1 MMKTHVTP
9 DGREVPIPAEI
20 LAVAK
25 FKRDGTPDRRVKAFD
40 AWADEQDKAVPCAEC
55 EEVGRHADDCGT
67 GGVMTNDAAR
77 AYALRVW
84 QGQSIDVPD
93 HVRRERVRRALEAQ
107 GWTMEGV
114 TL

>member
-1 MMKTHVTP
+1 MKTYVTP

-25 FKRDGTPDRRVKAFD
+25 FKRDGTLDRRVKAFD

-67 GGVMTNDAAR
+67 GGVMTHDAAQ
-77 AYALRVW
+77 AYACLLYT
-84 QGQSIDVPD
+84 S
-93 HVRRERVRRALEAQ
+93 
-107 GWTMEGV
+107 
-114 TL
+114 

>member
-1 MMKTHVTP
+1 M
-9 DGREVPIPAEI
+9 
-20 LAVAK
+20 
-25 FKRDGTPDRRVKAFD
+25 
-40 AWADEQDKAVPCAEC
+40 ADELLTQLMRARVGEAVEYWRGMLCAD
-55 EEVGRHADDCGT
+55 RCGT

>member
-1 MMKTHVTP
+1 
-9 DGREVPIPAEI
+9 
-20 LAVAK
+20 
-25 FKRDGTPDRRVKAFD
+25 
-40 AWADEQDKAVPCAEC
+40 
-55 EEVGRHADDCGT
+55 
-67 GGVMTNDAAR
+67 MTNDAAR

-84 QGQSIDVPD
+84 QGQSADVPD

>member
-1 MMKTHVTP
+1 MKTYVTP

-40 AWADEQDKAVPCAEC
+40 EWADAQDKAVPCAEC
-55 EEVGRHADDCGT
+55 DEVGRHADDCGT
-67 GGVMTNDAAR
+67 GGVLGNQAAQE
-77 AYALRVW
+77 YARRVW
-84 QGQSIDVPD
+84 DGQSTDIAR
-93 HVRRERVRRALEAQ
+93 HVRLERVRRALEAQ
-107 GWTMEGV
+107 GWTMEGI